1 MKPSPI
7 LVPILINKLKKRI
20 DRQSDPLLTQY
31 NLSKIHLLYLMALY
45 EHPDGFTLKE
55 LSEFL
60 GFDKANTTR
69 AISQLIEKG
78 YVEKN
83 AQGSLALKYKV
94 TCTKTGCKVAHE
106 IWEVNERQNKEL
118 QKLFTPQEMLVLGQV
133 ANKIWS
139 YLDEEDSKV

>member
-20 DRQSDPLLTQY
+20 DRQSDPLLMRY

-45 EHPDGFTLKE
+45 ENLDGFTLKE
-55 LSEFL
+55 LSEYL

-69 AISQLIEKG
+69 AISQLIDKG

-94 TCTKTGCKVAHE
+94 ICTQTGRQAASE
-106 IWEVNERQNKEL
+106 IWEVNSLQNKEI
-118 QKLFTPQEMLVLGQV
+118 QKLFTHQEMLVLSQV
-133 ANKIWS
+133 ANKLWT
-139 YLDEEDSKV
+139 YLADEEDI